1 MNDSTFPYLDMG
13 SMNEEQRLN
22 LQGRLLRECD
32 DIIFRF
38 CELIFHAI
46 QSLTTNGVSV
56 VSLRT
61 TLANL
66 GTYMSVGNQ
75 AALLRDQMERLRR
88 AQTIEEIFDILSDY
102 YSFFNYGLIEMIIHQ
117 FGTPDDRERLD
128 TYIRDFRQFCSRRTF
143 QCTPNIFGR
152 TVKNGRS
159 VLVVKVK
166 QKWDPQEGRNL
177 DQVLRLRN
185 TLADI
190 LGVRPETLYLWR
202 INRGCVELFFQVPG
216 FVERDIFPLSPRQ
229 ESRITSTGITK
240 LVCGSNEFHLKVSV

>member
-1 MNDSTFPYLDMG
+1 
-13 SMNEEQRLN
+13 MNEEQRLN

-46 QSLTTNGVSV
+46 QSLTTNGFSI
-56 VSLRT
+56 VSLRI

-66 GTYMSVGNQ
+66 GTYTSVRNQ

-88 AQTIEEIFDILSDY
+88 AQTIEEIFNILSDY
-102 YSFFNYGLIEMIIHQ
+102 YSFLNYGLVEMIIRQ
-117 FGTPDDRERLD
+117 FGTPDDRERLN
-128 TYIRDFRQFCSRRTF
+128 TYIRHFRQFCTRRTF
-143 QCTPNIFGR
+143 QCPPNIFGR
-152 TVKNGRS
+152 TVESGRS
-159 VLVVKVK
+159 VLVVKVE
-166 QKWDPQEGRNL
+166 QTWDPQEGGNL

-190 LGVRPETLYLWR
+190 LGVLPETLYLWR
-202 INRGCVELFFQVPG
+202 IDRGCVELLSQVPG
-216 FVERDIFPLSPRQ
+216 FVEEDVFPLSPAQ